1 MIEMVMLLGTLK
13 LKHCEFLQHREL
25 PVLNGCRVDVRQ
37 SELAPIAI
45 DDEASKKSVSM
56 VYYENHNYSKLTGRL
71 YHADGSYVQDPGFV
85 DYGEGEGVQ
94 VCGGECFDAEGKHIG
109 HAEDP
114 GHKGVQGCTGYSR
127 AKGNHSQRRH
137 KP

>member
-13 LKHCEFLQHREL
+13 LKHYEFLIQHREL

-56 VYYENHNYSKLTGRL
+56 VYYENHNYS
-71 YHADGSYVQDPGFV
+71 
-85 DYGEGEGVQ
+85 
-94 VCGGECFDAEGKHIG
+94 
-109 HAEDP
+109 
-114 GHKGVQGCTGYSR
+114 
-127 AKGNHSQRRH
+127 
-137 KP
+137 